1 MSTQNKKV
9 KEVMFRFPNFP
20 IVKEKTILKEALEKM
35 DEFHLGIA
43 CVTNENDKLLGVITD
58 GDIRRKLLN
67 IQKPL
72 SAFFVDDVINQ
83 AIKNPFTIT
92 SNITLARCI
101 AIMEEKQIW
110 DLPVVDNSTLVGL
123 LHLHSV
129 TKALLGD

>member
-9 KEVMFRFPNFP
+9 KDVMFNFPNFP

-43 CVTNENDKLLGVITD
+43 CIINENNHLVGVITD
-58 GDIRRKLLN
+58 GDIRRKLLK

-83 AIKNPFTIT
+83 AIKNPFTIN
-92 SNITLARCI
+92 SNIALADCMSL
-101 AIMEEKQIW
+101 MEEKQIW
-110 DLPVVDNSTLVGL
+110 DLPVVDNNTLVGL
-123 LHLHSV
+123 LHLHSI
-129 TKALLGD
+129 TKALLEE